1 MKVLPIPRAP
11 PNESDDRLLRI
22 EEVGQLTTLS
32 KSAIRL
38 WVAQGRFPEPA
49 ALSPTIKVWRLSQIQ
64 SWIDSLFTGA
74 NENSP
79 TENLD

>member
-11 PNESDDRLLRI
+11 PNESCERLLRI
-22 EEVGQLTTLS
+22 EEVAQLTTLS

-49 ALSPTIKVWRLSQIQ
+49 ALSPTVKVWRSSQIQ
-64 SWIDSLFTGA
+64 SWIDSRFTEA
-74 NENSP
+74 NESDP
-79 TENLD
+79 TEDLD